1 MKILVVGNMG
11 YVGPSVIRQLR
22 RSYPKGG
29 IAGFDMGYFGHCLTT
44 SDILPECRVDIQF
57 FGDLRKFPPHILENV
72 HSVVQLAA
80 ISNDPMGKQY
90 EDVTYDVNYRSSVQ
104 LAKMAKDAGVKTFV
118 FPSSCSVYGSS
129 DGTAKT
135 ENSTVDPLTAYAKS
149 KIMAEQ
155 ELAPLADQSFSIT
168 CLRFATACGMSDRLR
183 LDLVL
188 NDFLANAVAS
198 HAIDVLSDGSP
209 WRPLIHVSDMARA
222 IDWAV
227 ARTPP
232 NGDPFVTV
240 NVGSDEWNYQVK
252 DLAES
257 VVNELPGVK
266 LSINPN
272 AQPDKRS
279 YRVSFQRYKELAP
292 HHQPLMTLKDVI
304 MELRDALIRM
314 GFDDKDFRNSSLI
327 RHAVLRRLQEG
338 GVLNKSLEWCAEN
351 DKQPG
356 STQ

>member
-11 YVGPSVIRQLR
+11 YVGPSVVRRLR
-22 RSYPKGG
+22 LSYPDVP
-29 IAGFDMGYFGHCLTT
+29 IIGFDMGYFGHCLTT
-44 SDILPECRVDIQF
+44 SDMLPECRVDMQY
-57 FGDLRKFPPHILENV
+57 FGDLRKFPQHLLEDV
-72 HSVVQLAA
+72 QAVVQLAA

-90 EDVTYDVNYRSSVQ
+90 EEVTYDVNYRSSVQ
-104 LAKMAKDAGVKTFV
+104 LARMAKEAGVKAFV

-135 ENSTVDPLTAYAKS
+135 ENSKVDPLTAYAKS
-149 KIMAEQ
+149 KVMAEQ
-155 ELAPLADQSFSIT
+155 ELGSLADQSLSIT

-188 NDFLANAVAS
+188 NDFVANAVVS
-198 HAIDVLSDGSP
+198 RAIDVLSDGSP
-209 WRPLIHVSDMARA
+209 WRPLIHVMDMARA

-227 ARTPP
+227 ARTSA
-232 NGDPFVTV
+232 NGGQFLTV

-252 DLAES
+252 DLAGA
-257 VVNELPGVK
+257 VMNLLPEVK

-292 HHQPLMTLKDVI
+292 LHQPLMSLTDVI
-304 MELRDALIRM
+304 AELRGGLKTMEFHDKNFRESDLIRYT
-314 GFDDKDFRNSSLI
+314 
-327 RHAVLRRLQEG
+327 VLRRLQEKG
-338 GVLNKSLEWCAEN
+338 LLNESLEWCG
-351 DKQPG
+351 K
-356 STQ
+356 T